1 MHRIIVGTTDITD
14 YIVDGT
20 YEMDSE
26 DQFESWKDGNYVEH
40 RIIVSSK
47 VKGSFNVV
55 CSNETIDLDDF
66 RALFDDV
73 ADTGKV
79 TMTVYVTNTG
89 KMETISAY
97 YAMKNADHIIR
108 ADGTYIDVV
117 TVEITE
123 R

>member
-1 MHRIIVGTTDITD
+1 MHRILVGTTDITD

-20 YEMDSE
+20 YEMDAE
-26 DQFESWKDGNYVEH
+26 DTFESWRDGNYVVH
-40 RIIVSSK
+40 RIIVTSK

-55 CSNETIDLDDF
+55 CSHETIDLEDF
-66 RALFDDV
+66 RELFDDV

-89 KMETISAY
+89 KTEVISAY
-97 YAMKNADHIIR
+97 YAMTNADHIIR